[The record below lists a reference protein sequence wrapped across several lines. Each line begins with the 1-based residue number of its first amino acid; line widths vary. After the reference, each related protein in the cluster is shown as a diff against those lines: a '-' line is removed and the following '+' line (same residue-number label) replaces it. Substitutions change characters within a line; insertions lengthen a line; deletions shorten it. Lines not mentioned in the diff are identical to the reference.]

1 MAHLHIWRTDDAAFD
16 HRFQSLMRKLSL
28 DEGLRASTQA
38 AGEPVEETVRRILA
52 DVRARGDEALIE
64 GIERFD
70 GCRLEPG
77 ELRVR
82 PEEIEGAVAR
92 SPAALVDAL
101 TLAAE
106 RIRRFQESILPRVPK
121 PTDDRGRVLSV
132 RYRPVRSAAVY
143 IPGSSAS
150 LASSVLMTAV
160 PARVAGV
167 RRIAMATPARPD
179 GTVSDDR
186 LLAAH
191 LAGVHEVYRLGGAY
205 AIGALAYGTASVPAV
220 DFIVGPGNAYV
231 NAAKRQVFGQVGIE
245 MLAGP
250 SEVVI
255 IADASADAECA
266 AADMLAQAEHNPGSA
281 VLLTDRESFAEDTL
295 RAIKAQLAGLPHP
308 DAARRCL
315 SEYGAVIV
323 CRSIDECAEVADRL
337 APEHLQI
344 MTGDPEAVAEK
355 VCNAAAVFVGLYT
368 PVAVGDYVAGPS
380 HTLPTSRTARFASG
394 LSANDFLR
402 RVAVIRYDRTALED
416 DAQTIAR
423 LARTEGLEGH
433 ARSVEVR
440 MLPGREAPPAR

>member
-1 MAHLHIWRTDDAAFD
+1 MDSQQNERLVLAG
-16 HRFQSLMRKLSL
+16 QSLG
-28 DEGLRASTQA
+28 EAQRAI
-38 AGEPVEETVRRILA
+38 ELTVDYLQQRPA
-52 DVRARGDEALIE
+52 FGARLI
-64 GIERFD
+64 D
-70 GCRLEPG
+70 NQYLQY
-77 ELRVR
+77 
-82 PEEIEGAVAR
+82 
-92 SPAALVDAL
+92 
-101 TLAAE
+101 TLAELACE
-106 RIRRFQESILPRVPK
+106 
-121 PTDDRGRVLSV
+121 D
-132 RYRPVRSAAVY
+132 
-143 IPGSSAS
+143 IPGFE
-150 LASSVLMTAV
+150 
-160 PARVAGV
+160 
-167 RRIAMATPARPD
+167 
-179 GTVSDDR
+179 VSDMELKR
-186 LLAAH
+186 P
-191 LAGVHEVYRLGGAY
+191 
-205 AIGALAYGTASVPAV
+205 GTTYTV
-220 DFIVGPGNAYV
+220 
-231 NAAKRQVFGQVGIE
+231 
-245 MLAGP
+245 
-250 SEVVI
+250 
-255 IADASADAECA
+255 
-266 AADMLAQAEHNPGSA
+266 
-281 VLLTDRESFAEDTL
+281 DTL